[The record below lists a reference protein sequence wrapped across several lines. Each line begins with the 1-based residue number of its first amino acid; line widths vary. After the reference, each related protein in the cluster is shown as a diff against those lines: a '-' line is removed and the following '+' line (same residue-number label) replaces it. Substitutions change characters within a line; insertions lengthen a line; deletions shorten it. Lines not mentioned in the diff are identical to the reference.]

1 MNWTGGQLQRGSNRS
16 GLLTKAQKQNFAR
29 SRSNAKGT
37 AIPPPSPY
45 RNFPDS
51 GPWMGLSTSD
61 GGAEAN
67 TGHQPA
73 VEPASH
79 SHEESTSNIGN
90 GLSNSKRQLL
100 KKPDWG
106 AVSATRP
113 LELAFTTVEE
123 VERFGKRRRLNDK
136 DRRRLVAAKDSG
148 STFFELPKYPRRE
161 RHPSSIIDTVEDI
174 QIQINGRQVGTHVN
188 NSSGTGMCSLSSQS
202 MLLDHEGTAVSELE
216 EKENLTST
224 WITNLFPPIP
234 VRAFRDSK

>member
-1 MNWTGGQLQRGSNRS
+1 LAILIYVFYTDLI
-16 GLLTKAQKQNFAR
+16 LTER
-29 SRSNAKGT
+29 
-37 AIPPPSPY
+37 
-45 RNFPDS
+45 
-51 GPWMGLSTSD
+51 
-61 GGAEAN
+61 
-67 TGHQPA
+67 PA

-79 SHEESTSNIGN
+79 SHEESTSNIGT

-100 KKPDWG
+100 KEPDWG

-123 VERFGKRRRLNDK
+123 VERFGKRRRLNDN
-136 DRRRLVAAKDSG
+136 DRRRLVAAKDNR

-174 QIQINGRQVGTHVN
+174 QIQINGRPVGTHVN
-188 NSSGTGMCSLSSQS
+188 NSSGAGMCSLSSQS
-202 MLLDHEGTAVSELE
+202 MLLDHEGTAVSEQE

-234 VRAFRDSK
+234 VRAFRD